1 MKRRETSSA
10 RTVPSPGAELHV
22 DPCKARRFC
31 GKQARGALRQAG
43 TQRDGENSSPRGR
56 ADRRG
61 STSML
66 VTSNGFLSLTSPRRL
81 PPPSRGVR
89 AKIPLCFFPGHSQR
103 DFPQSAF
110 DINAIPGVA
119 VSARTAVGLHG
130 KSNQHTLTVRERECV
145 CACVRVGGL
154 TDEKKPLTPAFVK
167 VQYST
172 AALQNNICASFL
184 LL

>member
-1 MKRRETSSA
+1 
-10 RTVPSPGAELHV
+10 
-22 DPCKARRFC
+22 
-31 GKQARGALRQAG
+31 
-43 TQRDGENSSPRGR
+43 
-56 ADRRG
+56 
-61 STSML
+61 ML

-89 AKIPLCFFPGHSQR
+89 AKIPLCFSPGHSQR

-110 DINAIPGVA
+110 DINTIPGVA

-130 KSNQHTLTVRERECV
+130 KSNQHTDSERERVRV
-145 CACVRVGGL
+145 CACVCVGGS
-154 TDEKKPLTPAFVK
+154 EMRRSPVS
-167 VQYST
+167 VQVQCWT